1 MKGTIKYIEPVQS
14 ASGNTY
20 TKITLLEPEYVNRK
34 MITFAKDELKVGSE
48 IEFTHKE
55 NADTSWVITPKKAF
69 NNFSRPQVTD
79 YKTEALKATIELIK
93 ADKLNIDQLDA
104 ALKKIYA
111 TLNSL

>member
-1 MKGTIKYIEPVQS
+1 MKGTIKYTEQVQA
-14 ASGNTY
+14 ASGSTY
-20 TKITLLEPEYVNRK
+20 TKIILSEPDYVNRK
-34 MITFAKDELKVGSE
+34 MITFAKDELKVGQE
-48 IEFTHKE
+48 LDFTYKE

-79 YKTEALKATIELIK
+79 YKAEALKATIELIK